1 MKELCVGVSG
11 RADMEVSFDRTAA
24 SVGSGALRVFGTPWM
39 IAMMENAACNA
50 LAPYYEEG
58 QSSVGTRL
66 DISHDAATPEGMK
79 VWAEA
84 EITEI
89 DRRRIVFKVT
99 AFDEAGQI
107 GTGTHE
113 RFLIDTDR
121 FITKASLRGKN

>member
-1 MKELCVGVSG
+1 
-11 RADMEVSFDRTAA
+11 
-24 SVGSGALRVFGTPWM
+24 
-39 IAMMENAACNA
+39 
-50 LAPYYEEG
+50 
-58 QSSVGTRL
+58 
-66 DISHDAATPEGMK
+66 MK

-113 RFLIDTDR
+113 RFLIDTER

>member
-11 RADMEVSFDRTAA
+11 RAEMEVSFDTTAA

-58 QSSVGTRL
+58 QSSVGTKL

-79 VWAEA
+79 VWAVA

-113 RFLIDTDR
+113 RFLISTEK
-121 FITKASLRGKN
+121 FLAKASSRGKE

>member
-39 IAMMENAACNA
+39 IAMMENAGCNA

-58 QSSVGTRL
+58 QSSGGTRL

-84 EITEI
+84 VITEI

-113 RFLIDTDR
+113 RFLINTEK
-121 FITKASLRGKN
+121 FLAKASTRGKE

>member
-1 MKELCVGVSG
+1 MDDSHDG
-11 RADMEVSFDRTAA
+11 
-24 SVGSGALRVFGTPWM
+24 
-39 IAMMENAACNA
+39 NAACNA

-58 QSSVGTRL
+58 QSSVGTKL